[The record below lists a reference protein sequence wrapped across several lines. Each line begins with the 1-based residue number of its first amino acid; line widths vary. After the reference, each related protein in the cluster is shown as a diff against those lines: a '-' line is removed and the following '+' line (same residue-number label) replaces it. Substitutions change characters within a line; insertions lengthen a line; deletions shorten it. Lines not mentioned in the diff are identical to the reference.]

1 MNKNLKVILMIPT
14 LNKKKNSNIKF
25 IWNFLSSIFEI
36 TIDLANFFE
45 KIKININ
52 ELTNFFGGKFPP
64 FCKHKKGPSTSLKDF

>member
-1 MNKNLKVILMIPT
+1 MNTNLKVILMIPT
-14 LNKKKNSNIKF
+14 LNQIFFSNIKF

-52 ELTNFFGGKFPP
+52 ELIKKFSGKFPP